1 MGEINE
7 ISVLGLQDSYVEGES
22 KARTLL
28 EFLKEEEEDMDSVNQ
43 RSSGRWKNLKTRFR
57 FKGVGCCGAIWSTST
72 NQAPSLMNVRE
83 EDEENDEE
91 INASQIPVSDENN
104 ILIPDQSFCASQNP
118 VEFTGLNLAAALA
131 AERNLRGIDGDDRR
145 GGRTVTTASISSPP
159 LRVSLMRLLREEYG
173 EDAER
178 ENVKARDRLA
188 GGGGGNNDTACCV
201 CMERSKGAAFI
212 PCGHTFCRVCC
223 RDIWLNRG
231 SCAICNRSIVEIL
244 DIF

>member
-1 MGEINE
+1 
-7 ISVLGLQDSYVEGES
+7 
-22 KARTLL
+22 
-28 EFLKEEEEDMDSVNQ
+28 MDGVNH
-43 RSSGRWKNLKTRFR
+43 RSSGRWKNLKNRFG
-57 FKGVGCCGAIWSTST
+57 FKGIGCCGAIWSTST
-72 NQAPSLMNVRE
+72 NQAPNLMNVRE
-83 EDEENDEE
+83 EDEEIDEE
-91 INASQIPVSDENN
+91 MNASQIPVSDENI
-104 ILIPDQSFCASQNP
+104 ILIPNQSFCVSQNP
-118 VEFTGLNLAAALA
+118 VEITGLNLAAALA

-145 GGRTVTTASISSPP
+145 GGPTVTTTSIPSPP
-159 LRVSLMRLLREEYG
+159 LRVSLMRLLREGDG

-178 ENVKARDRLA
+178 ERDRLA
-188 GGGGGNNDTACCV
+188 GGGGGKNDTACCV

>member
-1 MGEINE
+1 M
-7 ISVLGLQDSYVEGES
+7 SKKDSYVQGES

-28 EFLKEEEEDMDSVNQ
+28 EFLKEEEEEDMDGVNQ
-43 RSSGRWKNLKTRFR
+43 RSSGSWKNLKNRFG
-57 FKGVGCCGAIWSTST
+57 FKGLRCCGAIWSTST
-72 NQAPSLMNVRE
+72 NQAPNLMNVRE

-91 INASQIPVSDENN
+91 MNVSQIPVSDENS
-104 ILIPDQSFCASQNP
+104 ILIPNQSFCVSQNP
-118 VEFTGLNLAAALA
+118 AEFTGLNLAAALA

-145 GGRTVTTASISSPP
+145 GGPTTSIPSPP
-159 LRVSLMRLLREEYG
+159 LRVSLMRLLREG
-173 EDAER
+173 DSEDAER
-178 ENVKARDRLA
+178 ARDRLA
-188 GGGGGNNDTACCV
+188 GGGGCNNDTACCV

-231 SCAICNRSIVEIL
+231 SCAICNRSIVEVL

>member
-28 EFLKEEEEDMDSVNQ
+28 EFLKEEEEAMDGVNQ
-43 RSSGRWKNLKTRFR
+43 RSSGRWKNLKNRFG
-57 FKGVGCCGAIWSTST
+57 FKGIGCCGAIWSTST
-72 NQAPSLMNVRE
+72 NQAPSLMNVRQE
-83 EDEENDEE
+83 EEENGEE
-91 INASQIPVSDENN
+91 MNASQIPVSDENS
-104 ILIPDQSFCASQNP
+104 ILIPNQSFCVSQNP

-131 AERNLRGIDGDDRR
+131 AERNLRGIDGDGR
-145 GGRTVTTASISSPP
+145 GALPTSIRSPP
-159 LRVSLMRLLREEYG
+159 LRVSLMRLLREGDG

-188 GGGGGNNDTACCV
+188 GGGGSNDAACCV